1 MKLLVDNREPD
12 ELINI
17 LKSRI
22 DNIELKNLELGDFQ
36 IIDDDN
42 NINEPLIIIE
52 RKSLSDLLSSIK
64 DGRYNEQS
72 FRLSESLLENSNIYY
87 LVEGDT
93 NKFIKYKKEQEVKML
108 YSSMLSLSYYKQF
121 HLIKCISIIDSCEFI
136 IRFYEKFCKDRV
148 KLRKSKIKM
157 DKNSKIYTKFNN
169 EQVVNE
175 QVVNEQVVNE
185 QVNREDISNN
195 LKLEF
200 IQNYSDIDSSKSK
213 QYIDVIKTTKKS
225 NITIDNI
232 DIIMLSQIPN
242 ISTTTASE
250 LIKEYKSLKN
260 LIYNLEK
267 NVNILDNFNI
277 RTNNSSRKLN
287 KTGIT
292 NLKKYL
298 LHIKN

>member
-1 MKLLVDNREPD
+1 
-12 ELINI
+12 
-17 LKSRI
+17 
-22 DNIELKNLELGDFQ
+22 
-36 IIDDDN
+36 
-42 NINEPLIIIE
+42 
-52 RKSLSDLLSSIK
+52 
-64 DGRYNEQS
+64 
-72 FRLSESLLENSNIYY
+72 
-87 LVEGDT
+87 
-93 NKFIKYKKEQEVKML
+93 
-108 YSSMLSLSYYKQF
+108 
-121 HLIKCISIIDSCEFI
+121 
-136 IRFYEKFCKDRV
+136 
-148 KLRKSKIKM
+148 M

-175 QVVNEQVVNE
+175 QVVNEQVVND